1 MGFMKIRFGYV
12 SHAMSLWDAS
22 PAKTVT
28 FTRYQQLGAE
38 ERKDKLLF
46 VTKENLKHTLRM
58 MYYNLGHEIELY
70 RLSSSIVP
78 LATHPDILWDFV
90 TPFRQEWLEI
100 GDLVKKKRLR
110 VSFHPNQFTLF
121 TSPQKNVTRNAVVD
135 MEYHYKMLEA
145 MGIEASSLIN
155 IHIGGAY
162 GDKEKTIKRFYENL
176 KTLPLDIKKVMTLE
190 NDDKTYNAEE
200 TLAACERVGVP
211 FVFDYHHHRANPCE
225 AALEDLLP
233 RIFRTWAGRTFPP
246 KVHISSPKNEK
257 EFRSHADFVSVEF
270 MMPFLKLLQEYGQDI
285 DFMIEAKAKDQ
296 ALLKL
301 VDDLSKVRGIKRISG
316 GAIELR

>member
-1 MGFMKIRFGYV
+1 MKIRFGYV
-12 SHAMSLWDAS
+12 SHAVSLWDAS

-28 FTRYQQLGAE
+28 FTRYQQLGAQ
-38 ERKDKLLF
+38 ERKDKLLS

-58 MYYNLGHEIELY
+58 LHYNLGHEIELY
-70 RLSSSIVP
+70 RFSSSIVP
-78 LATHPDILWDFV
+78 LATHPEILWDFV

-100 GDLVKKKRLR
+100 GDLVKEKRLR
-110 VSFHPNQFTLF
+110 VSFHPDQFTLF
-121 TSPQKNVTRNAVVD
+121 TSPQKKVTENAVVD
-135 MEYHYKMLEA
+135 MEYHYKMLAA

-162 GDKEKTIKRFYENL
+162 GDKEQTIKRFYENL

-190 NDDKTYNAEE
+190 NDDKTYNAVE
-200 TLAACERVGVP
+200 TLAACEREGVP
-211 FVFDYHHHRANPCE
+211 FVFDYHHHMANPCE
-225 AALEDLLP
+225 APLEDLLP
-233 RIFRTWAGRTFPP
+233 RLFGTWSGRGFPP

-301 VDDLSKVRGIKRISG
+301 VDDLSKIRGIKRISG
-316 GAIELR
+316 GTLELK